1 MSDSADER
9 PAVNDTRED
18 QTGAPSGAPYPLGND
33 GNMARADL
41 LTGLV
46 LLGIGVAVSW
56 MSWEMPRLEVRR
68 IHPLTV
74 PGLVPGILGIALTFC
89 GAILV
94 LRSIRVAGAAAGWAG
109 FLRLFTS
116 SEAGRVG
123 ATMALA
129 LIYAIGLVGWLPFWA
144 ATGFFVFAFILLFE
158 QGFRAS
164 PHPVGR
170 TVLTAAVQAVLVAIV
185 VTLVF
190 ERGFLVRLP

>member
-144 ATGFFVFAFILLFE
+144 ATGLFVFAFILLFE